1 MSNLVTTTSSAG
13 YSPTPSSTPPS
24 NRRPTIRDG
33 VRIVVGRHLI
43 WPLLGML
50 IIIGAFVPGFL
61 SAENL
66 TNVVWSATP
75 LGCMAL
81 GMFFVMVTAAL
92 DLSIE
97 STFVVAPV
105 IAILIVT
112 SWLVWIP
119 AIFAIP
125 VLIVVGATVGLLNG
139 LLSVKLKVNPFL
151 VTLATMLILRGVAVY
166 LIPEGVYNLPSVI
179 TYLGGAKVGPV
190 PIAVL
195 VFLILV
201 ALSYLLVEHTPF
213 GKSLFAI
220 GSNEPAAFVA
230 GINVS
235 RVKIIT
241 FLLAGVAAAIGGLLQ
256 VGRLDSITSDM
267 GEGQILMVFAAATL
281 GGTALTGGEGR
292 VTGILGAALVIAVI
306 DNIMNLVGIE
316 PSIRRIVF
324 GVILL
329 VAIYL
334 ASLQERILWG
344 AHD

>member
-1 MSNLVTTTSSAG
+1 MTNLMNTKSST
-13 YSPTPSSTPPS
+13 TPSSTPPVS
-24 NRRPTIRDG
+24 RRTMIMDG
-33 VRIVVGRHLI
+33 ARIIVGRHLI
-43 WPLLGML
+43 WPLLAL
-50 IIIGAFVPGFL
+50 LVIIGAFVPGFL

-66 TNVVWSATP
+66 TNVVWAATP

-112 SWLVWIP
+112 TWLVWVP
-119 AIFAIP
+119 AIVAIP
-125 VLIVVGATVGLLNG
+125 VLIVAGATVGLLNG
-139 LLSVKLKVNPFL
+139 LLSVKLRVNPFL

-179 TYLGGAKVGPV
+179 TYLGGAKIGPV
-190 PIAVL
+190 PVAVL
-195 VFLILV
+195 VFLLLV

-220 GSNEPAAFVA
+220 GSNEAAAFVA

-241 FLLAGVAAAIGGLLQ
+241 FVLAGVAAAIGGLLQ

-281 GGTALTGGEGR
+281 GGTALAGGEGR
-292 VTGILGAALVIAVI
+292 VTGILGAALVIATI
-306 DNIMNLVGIE
+306 DNIMNLIGIE

-324 GVILL
+324 GLILL
-329 VAIYL
+329 AAIYL
-334 ASLQERILWG
+334 ASLQERIVWG
-344 AHD
+344 AQN